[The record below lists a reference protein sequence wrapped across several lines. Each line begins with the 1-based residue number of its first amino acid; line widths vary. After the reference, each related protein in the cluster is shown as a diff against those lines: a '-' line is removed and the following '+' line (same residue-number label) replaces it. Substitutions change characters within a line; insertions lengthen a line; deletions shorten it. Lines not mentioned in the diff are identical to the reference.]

1 MNFDGIVNLV
11 IHLHIEEI
19 VMFGFGKSAEREK
32 IERDV
37 RTAREAGVDIRV
49 VGRGTLLVDS
59 KNLDKVDHF
68 RKKAQAVRELISKG
82 PA

>member
-1 MNFDGIVNLV
+1 
-11 IHLHIEEI
+11 
-19 VMFGFGKSAEREK
+19 MFGFGKSAEREK

-37 RTAREAGVDIRV
+37 RTAREAGVNIRV

-59 KNLDKVDHF
+59 KNLDKVAHF
-68 RKKAQAVRELISKG
+68 SKKAQEVRELISKE